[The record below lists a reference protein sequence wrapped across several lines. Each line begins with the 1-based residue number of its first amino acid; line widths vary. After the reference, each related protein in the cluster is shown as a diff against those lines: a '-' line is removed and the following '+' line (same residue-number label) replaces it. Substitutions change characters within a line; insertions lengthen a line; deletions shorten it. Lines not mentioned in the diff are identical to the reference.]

1 MRYAVGLVR
10 RQLNSQC
17 LIGVEIVTRR
27 IGETGFVSRVLSWDD
42 IKLTRLIWNFGFVLP
57 SSPFFFFP
65 FSFCLNRLSTERC
78 RRCPDAGVGW
88 GFRWGI
94 FGLGFPRPCGG
105 RVSLRSYMEPRNNPW
120 EVHPNWEQSVTPIC
134 CTR

>member
-1 MRYAVGLVR
+1 MFDWR
-10 RQLNSQC
+10 R
-17 LIGVEIVTRR
+17 GRTREYR
-27 IGETGFVSRVLSWDD
+27 GKGFLYPLVLSWED
-42 IKLTRLIWNFGFVLP
+42 IKLTQLMGTIVFSFSLVLFSLLP
-57 SSPFFFFP
+57 SFCSTLFPLLPFCFYLY
-65 FSFCLNRLSTERC
+65 LNRLRTERC